1 MIDGSE
7 QTGRNLGM
15 KEQAISAV
23 MRPLLFL
30 LLSGLLLPGVTARA
44 VSGVAPDFSL
54 QSRDGDVLSLAEFRG
69 QVVMINFWA
78 TWCGP
83 CREEMPHLEALH
95 QRYSALGFALLGVNV
110 EENSDDAVA
119 WLEDTPVSFSILFD
133 PENRVSELYDV
144 VAMPSTVLVDRQ
156 GTVRFLHH
164 GYETGYE
171 SEYQTQ
177 IRALI
182 RE

>member
-1 MIDGSE
+1 
-7 QTGRNLGM
+7 M
-15 KEQAISAV
+15 KEHRISAAI
-23 MRPLLFL
+23 RPLVFL
-30 LLSGLLLPGVTARA
+30 LLGSVLLPGVTANA
-44 VSGVAPDFSL
+44 VSGVAPDFTL
-54 QSRDGDVLSLAEFRG
+54 QSRDGEVLSLAGLRG

-95 QRYSALGFALLGVNV
+95 QRYSALGFTLLGVNV
-110 EENSDDAVA
+110 EENSADALA
-119 WLEDTPVSFSILFD
+119 WLEDSPVTFSILFD

-171 SEYQTQ
+171 NEYQAQ